1 MEAPAPAAADA
12 PAKVEAPAP
21 AIAEISAKAEAPAPV
36 EPQAVST
43 PAPQKQAAAS
53 DNGDNAASGRATHK
67 GARGKHAA

>member
-1 MEAPAPAAADA
+1 AAVEDPAPAVVDEAVVADVA
-12 PAKVEAPAP
+12 PAG
-21 AIAEISAKAEAPAPV
+21 EIP